1 MSSTKI
7 LKDAIAVQE
16 AKAKDYGTDRD
27 KYFPYGHESYLTML
41 TIKIERLKELKGG
54 EAKFESAMDSVVD
67 LINYAS
73 FYGDYLRREADE
85 QLGS

>member
-1 MSSTKI
+1 
-7 LKDAIAVQE
+7 
-16 AKAKDYGTDRD
+16 
-27 KYFPYGHESYLTML
+27 ML

-73 FYGDYLRREADE
+73 FYGDYLKREVDDE
-85 QLGS
+85 